1 MIRCHLAR
9 MMGERK
15 MRIAD
20 VARETGLSRATVTL
34 LYKETAQKVDLEAI
48 EQICILF
55 DCTVGDLL
63 ELVPN
68 LNDRGAAWWH
78 LKQIPEQTI
87 SIQHYGQQT
96 GNRATSFGST
106 TSLTVEKWP
115 EGYVGDV
122 AMWITCYTKI
132 TAI

>member
-48 EQICILF
+48 EQICVLF
-55 DCTVGDLL
+55 DCSVGDLL

-68 LNDRGAAWWH
+68 PND
-78 LKQIPEQTI
+78 
-87 SIQHYGQQT
+87 
-96 GNRATSFGST
+96 
-106 TSLTVEKWP
+106 
-115 EGYVGDV
+115 
-122 AMWITCYTKI
+122 
-132 TAI
+132 